1 MPPTTGQRE
10 DWLAANFLEL
20 RKAEV
25 QLLRIHLPRT
35 TVNKGIK
42 EGPQPRRARPFQH
55 SPPSTAGLAPILR
68 TRRWADRPRS
78 YSV

>member
-1 MPPTTGQRE
+1 MPPTAGQRE

-35 TVNKGIK
+35 PVNSLASDLYAL
-42 EGPQPRRARPFQH
+42 PRRRPQ
-55 SPPSTAGLAPILR
+55 AGLIGARALSI
-68 TRRWADRPRS
+68 TRSAVGAKASRMS
-78 YSV
+78 

>member
-10 DWLAANFLEL
+10 DWLAANFPEL

-55 SPPSTAGLAPILR
+55 YSPFDGGISSDP
-68 TRRWADRPRS
+68 
-78 YSV
+78 